1 MGAKW
6 TGRFSSRRLAII
18 ILLVAGLIGWFAREF
33 LMQKTADLWIVS
45 DPLTHTD
52 ASIVL
57 GGNSQAR
64 PVAADL
70 YRRSVGLSFRLPA

>member
-18 ILLVAGLIGWFAREF
+18 ILLVAGLLGSWFGREF
-33 LMQKTADLWIVS
+33 LMQKAADLWIVS
-45 DPLTHTD
+45 DPLTHRD
-52 ASIVL
+52 AIIVL

-64 PVAADL
+64 PQ
-70 YRRSVGLSFRLPA
+70 